1 MAPFA
6 HATASTRST
15 TSDILENIFLSSYW
29 ALNLHSTV
37 AIMHNWLEDQIRDRT
52 SKEKALIRLLSKI
65 LWTAELA
72 IAQGNIDTVSPHLTW
87 SWGHITTWNPYFDQ
101 FSNFD
106 SWGHWKPLPFP

>member
-37 AIMHNWLEDQIRDRT
+37 AIMHNWLEEKE
-52 SKEKALIRLLSKI
+52 KEKALIRLLSKI
-65 LWTAELA
+65 LWTTELA
-72 IAQGNIDTVSPHLTW
+72 IAQGNIDTVSPHLIWT
-87 SWGHITTWNPYFDQ
+87 WGHITTWNPYFDK